1 MVDHCV
7 LDATSFADLLDQVS
21 TSTNQAD
28 KDYCNQAWQ
37 IVTCN
42 KYVSNAAGCFGSVGF
57 SPCEVLVCKGHAKN
71 GAMAT
76 EQLVLWQFL

>member
-1 MVDHCV
+1 MQ
-7 LDATSFADLLDQVS
+7 LLLLTCLIKCPHVV